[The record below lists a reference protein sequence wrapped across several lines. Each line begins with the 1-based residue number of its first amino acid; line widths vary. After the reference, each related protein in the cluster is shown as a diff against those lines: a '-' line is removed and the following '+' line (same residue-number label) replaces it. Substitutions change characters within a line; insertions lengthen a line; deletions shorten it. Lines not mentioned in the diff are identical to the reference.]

1 MNMNRFWIMLKKLF
15 RKLFLSMFFQV
26 LSSIFNRFVYKVL
39 NTVLPSF
46 NWILNKKKSLHSFQ
60 FQNSF
65 YAFVQLHASMSTM
78 RSLCH
83 KLTTNIIIRTFAMK
97 HWPNDKN
104 ISILAPI
111 NQNHAFRMCIKI
123 SKLQMWRKN
132 QTRKIWRKKY
142 SYSLLE
148 LDWVRC
154 R

>member
-46 NWILNKKKSLHSFQ
+46 NWILNKKRACIHFNSKTRFMHSF
-60 FQNSF
+60 NC
-65 YAFVQLHASMSTM
+65 M

-142 SYSLLE
+142 SYSLLK